1 MWNLKNKI
9 LVFFI
14 AMLFFTSVSAEELL
28 HDHHEHHDHISV
40 EIDCDFC
47 VNAAPEFE
55 NEVLKEIA
63 EAFGVEIST
72 TPGEAPFSNGVVE
85 RGNTMLYVTMKK
97 LKKIQN
103 V

>member
-1 MWNLKNKI
+1 MQNLPNKT

-47 VNAAPEFE
+47 VNAAPEFDNKIVIFEYQFHTISKFIQTLDKQFIE
-55 NEVLKEIA
+55 NKPDK
-63 EAFGVEIST
+63 FYS
-72 TPGEAPFSNGVVE
+72 
-85 RGNTMLYVTMKK
+85 RGPPQ
-97 LKKIQN
+97 I
-103 V
+103 